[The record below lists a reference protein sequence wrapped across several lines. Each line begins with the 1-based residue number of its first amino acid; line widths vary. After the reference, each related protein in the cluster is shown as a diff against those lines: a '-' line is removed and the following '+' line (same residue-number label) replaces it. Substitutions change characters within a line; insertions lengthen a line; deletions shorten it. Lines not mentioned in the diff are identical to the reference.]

1 MPALSGLPVGVA
13 SSMMQE
19 ETMASRLAAMLV
31 KETAIARV
39 AEAAGGPHRKPPHPE
54 GLESRARGQARW
66 PLPRGLI
73 AAKTWTRL
81 NRAI

>member
-39 AEAAGGPHRKPPHPE
+39 AEAAGGPHPSRLIPKALKAAPAVRLD
-54 GLESRARGQARW
+54 GLFLGD
-66 PLPRGLI
+66 
-73 AAKTWTRL
+73 
-81 NRAI
+81 